1 MVVMKIKLDNVGKLS
16 TMPKYSININ
26 SFCLICEKIPKSLTS
41 FLKSPSLY
49 LMSCSN
55 LYNQT
60 RKCLY
65 SLSPLSHNSSPFRFL
80 QSASVAT
87 THPTSLAKIIND
99 HILKQW
105 TLQAGPIFLAFVSF
119 HDVLTSLGLH
129 TSPLSCCTSY
139 LLPSYRFCF
148 SLFNCPASSSTCLSF
163 HPRPQLYLPTICLL
177 QKLSVASDI
186 SK

>member
-1 MVVMKIKLDNVGKLS
+1 MTFLNLNVFIFKLGMIISISVVVMKIKLDNVGKLS

-99 HILKQW
+99 HILKAVDS
-105 TLQAGPIFLAFVSF
+105 AGRSYFSSLCIF
-119 HDVLTSLGLH
+119 
-129 TSPLSCCTSY
+129 P
-139 LLPSYRFCF
+139 
-148 SLFNCPASSSTCLSF
+148 
-163 HPRPQLYLPTICLL
+163 
-177 QKLSVASDI
+177 
-186 SK
+186 

>member
-1 MVVMKIKLDNVGKLS
+1 MTFLNLNVFIFKLGMIISISMVVMKIKLDNVGKLS

-41 FLKSPSLY
+41 FLKSRSLY

-129 TSPLSCCTSY
+129 TSPLHAAPPTS
-139 LLPSYRFCF
+139 LPV
-148 SLFNCPASSSTCLSF
+148 LFQPL
-163 HPRPQLYLPTICLL
+163 
-177 QKLSVASDI
+177 
-186 SK
+186 

>member
-1 MVVMKIKLDNVGKLS
+1 MTFLNLNVFIFKLGMIISISVVVMKIKLDNVGKLS

-99 HILKQW
+99 HILKAVDS
-105 TLQAGPIFLAFVSF
+105 AGRSYFSSLCIFPWRSHLPWSPYIPPFM
-119 HDVLTSLGLH
+119 LH
-129 TSPLSCCTSY
+129 
-139 LLPSYRFCF
+139 LLPPTFLPV
-148 SLFNCPASSSTCLSF
+148 LFQPL
-163 HPRPQLYLPTICLL
+163 
-177 QKLSVASDI
+177 
-186 SK
+186 

>member
-1 MVVMKIKLDNVGKLS
+1 MKIKLDNVGKLS

-99 HILKQW
+99 HILKAVDS
-105 TLQAGPIFLAFVSF
+105 AGRSYFSSLCIFPWRSHLPW
-119 HDVLTSLGLH
+119 
-129 TSPLSCCTSY
+129 SPYIPPSCCTSY
-139 LLPSYRFCF
+139 LPTGSVSASLTALPPLPPAFLFTPDHSY
-148 SLFNCPASSSTCLSF
+148 TY
-163 HPRPQLYLPTICLL
+163 QLYAFYKSSL
-177 QKLSVASDI
+177 
-186 SK
+186 